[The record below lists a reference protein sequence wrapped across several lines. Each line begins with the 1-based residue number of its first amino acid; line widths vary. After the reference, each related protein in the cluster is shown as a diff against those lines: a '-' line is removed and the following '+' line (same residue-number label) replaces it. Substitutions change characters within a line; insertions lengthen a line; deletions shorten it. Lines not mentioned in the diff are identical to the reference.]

1 MYEIKKEWIFSLKTN
16 VMIALLL
23 LTQQSYA
30 SGFAADLQNPEFSF
44 GWNKAIGICAGYS
57 RIYKNFESDYYAVT
71 PPQNLVCV
79 DANLY
84 GIYMGIAYGVRDTG
98 YSVYGYSEQL
108 SSWNYKI
115 GISFNLNHN
124 YSKWRY
130 TITPYVGKISY
141 SLDDTSNNDIG
152 AREEYGTKESS
163 FLVGCKLAAIY
174 KEFCI
179 GIHCS
184 NKEFGFSLGFEYNLN

>member
-30 SGFAADLQNPEFSF
+30 SGFAADLQIPEFLF
-44 GWNKAIGICAGYS
+44 GWNKAVGICAGYS
-57 RIYKNFESDYYAVT
+57 RIYKNFESDYYDVT

-79 DANLY
+79 DVNLY

-141 SLDDTSNNDIG
+141 SLGDTSNNDIG
-152 AREEYGTKESS
+152 SREEYGTKESS
-163 FLVGCKLAAIY
+163 FLAGCKLAAIY